1 MAIVKITNFS
11 SGTTPVSGD
20 WSALVNHF
28 NAYTRQISGF
38 QYPVE
43 HVSGDNLLLKKGSYI
58 QHGGSLYQVQTE
70 DYTVSG
76 SLSWVI
82 GTYNYIKIKASGETL
97 TATLTQ
103 DISSYSWSNIYSYL
117 IASDE
122 SQILAFCASSP
133 EGNTINIYRLEKKDI
148 QYKSNQNTQTDDDVE
163 FKNINLNEL
172 TLAYE
177 SLSAGGVTWENPE
190 TAETHSTGAYVEV
203 LSTTLSA
210 YIKRAGA
217 SNGITGARFTLY
229 MIHAAAGT
237 SNRVGYIKATVSG
250 VTVYE
255 QQYTDVYGGTSTHS
269 VDIATTDTSAVIK
282 FYIKYVSGGD
292 YSYARNPSILSFNR
306 ARTALETLFN
316 I

>member
-1 MAIVKITNFS
+1 MAIVKITDFS

-133 EGNTINIYRLEKKDI
+133 EGNTINIYRLEKKEI

-163 FKNINLNEL
+163 FNDIEANKTTSLFQFPDISTGSNIVRYNTEVNSINSIAGKTISSFRCPCSGSLSVLVDLKTNNSSNAAIFEITGGNSTL
-172 TLAYE
+172 TLTTSSTEY
-177 SLSAGGVTWENPE
+177 STKTGTISFDFNDILTIRLTKSTSE
-190 TAETHSTGAYVEV
+190 TAV
-203 LSTTLSA
+203 
-210 YIKRAGA
+210 
-217 SNGITGARFTLY
+217 
-229 MIHAAAGT
+229 
-237 SNRVGYIKATVSG
+237 VSCENIYLKG
-250 VTVYE
+250 
-255 QQYTDVYGGTSTHS
+255 SR
-269 VDIATTDTSAVIK
+269 IP
-282 FYIKYVSGGD
+282 
-292 YSYARNPSILSFNR
+292 YAIENVAWN
-306 ARTALETLFN
+306 A
-316 I
+316 